1 MGRLAAAGT
10 QVDAWPTAGVARR
23 LCAAWLC
30 LCGLLAPAAS
40 ATPTLRLCTADVP
53 FYPYT
58 MPDGSGYSQQ
68 LIRLALRGLPVQL
81 KNHMAPRARCLQDSR
96 SGQAD
101 ALVGVFSTER
111 LQWLSY
117 PMKGGQPD
125 AGSSLAQ
132 LRFRVYRRSGS
143 TADWD
148 GKRFYHLDR
157 GAIGVQFGFSYG
169 LELERLGVPLD
180 DKAPSAEQVLRKL
193 ERGRIPLAVLQEEQG
208 QALVQT
214 GFAGKIEVLPQP
226 FMQQTLY
233 LIVTREFQA
242 RHPALVTQLW
252 AAIASARGSAEYQR
266 ILAAHPR
273 PNGPQ

>member
-1 MGRLAAAGT
+1 MPIGHALLAALMMLAAASL
-10 QVDAWPTAGVARR
+10 Q
-23 LCAAWLC
+23 
-30 LCGLLAPAAS
+30 
-40 ATPTLRLCTADVP
+40 ATPILRLCTADVP

-68 LIRLALRGLPVQL
+68 LIRLALRGLPLQL

-101 ALVGVFSTER
+101 ALVGVYASER
-111 LQWLSY
+111 LAWLSY
-117 PMKGGQPD
+117 PMKAGEPD
-125 AGSSLAQ
+125 AAASLAQ
-132 LRFRVYRRSGS
+132 LRFMVYRRSGS

-148 GKRFYHLDR
+148 GKRFYHLDH

-180 DKAPSAEQVLRKL
+180 DKAPSAEQVLLKL
-193 ERGRIPLAVLQEEQG
+193 ARGRIPLAVLQEEQG
-208 QALVQT
+208 QALVQQA
-214 GFAGKIEVLPQP
+214 FAGKIEALPQP
-226 FMQQTLY
+226 FMQQNLY

-252 AAIASARGSAEYQR
+252 AAIAGARGSPEYLR
-266 ILAAHPR
+266 ILARKPR
-273 PNGPQ
+273 PLGPQ